1 MDAKKLSTP
10 FGTATLCNDGYYRI
24 TTKKEG
30 NNGKKLCRLIYEDH
44 HNVKLSS
51 DFAIHHIDKNKANDS
66 IENLIALPQS
76 EHRRHHMLGENNPNY
91 GKPSNR
97 KGVKLSAQTREKI
110 RSNHADVSKENNPM
124 WGTSIV
130 DKMGGFAFLKDMK
143 LKFKTLKKVE
153 DETGVTT
160 SAIVCYLRRRGLKW
174 SNFIEA
180 IGDV

>member
-1 MDAKKLSTP
+1 
-10 FGTATLCNDGYYRI
+10 
-24 TTKKEG
+24 
-30 NNGKKLCRLIYEDH
+30 
-44 HNVKLSS
+44 
-51 DFAIHHIDKNKANDS
+51 
-66 IENLIALPQS
+66 
-76 EHRRHHMLGENNPNY
+76 MLGENNPNY

-97 KGVKLSAQTREKI
+97 KGVKLSAQTCEKI

-180 IGDV
+180 IGEV